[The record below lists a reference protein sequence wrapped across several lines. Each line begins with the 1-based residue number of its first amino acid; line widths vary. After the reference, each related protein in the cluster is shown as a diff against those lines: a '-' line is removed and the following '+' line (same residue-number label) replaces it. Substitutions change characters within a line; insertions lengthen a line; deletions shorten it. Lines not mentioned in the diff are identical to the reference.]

1 MAVPQVAARETAIV
15 FGIGPGL
22 GWALAKRLMT
32 ENLQVGRLLAT
43 KRSGAFRLSKALME
57 VGWHMYDNS
66 EDGTIVR
73 REATIH
79 VLGKRKNAC
88 LDVPL
93 YIYFVYFSLPSNDVA
108 EVCLECRREEEQVLL
123 MHRRFF
129 VRIT

>member
-73 REATIH
+73 REATYSCPRQTQECVFGRPAVHLLCIFF
-79 VLGKRKNAC
+79 A
-88 LDVPL
+88 
-93 YIYFVYFSLPSNDVA
+93 A
-108 EVCLECRREEEQVLL
+108 E
-123 MHRRFF
+123 
-129 VRIT
+129 